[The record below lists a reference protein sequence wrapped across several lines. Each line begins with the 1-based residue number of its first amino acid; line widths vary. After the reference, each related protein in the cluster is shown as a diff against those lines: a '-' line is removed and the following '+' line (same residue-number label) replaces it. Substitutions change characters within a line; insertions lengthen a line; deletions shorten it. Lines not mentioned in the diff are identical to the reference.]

1 MSFLSKVLPVTAIV
15 IVDWSDQNGHRL
27 AYFPG
32 ETNLDHGKKNGNN
45 SYLKN
50 DEGLKDFEKKLKH
63 NDNYDLAR
71 TFNGTAVAAAVAVA
85 VTDRQSEYN
94 GNDEEMQ
101 DMVHSRFDTIT
112 SNETEPSFSSSSSSS
127 LSSLLLN
134 SVQKHASTVT
144 NDSQD
149 LRDIVQGLDDN
160 NRTVDPYDSK
170 TIEKD
175 APFPQDKLI
184 LREEEGQFSSELS
197 NEQKNLPQEFYEE
210 WQNEFEGPGSASGS
224 NSNSNSDSEA
234 EVNEWYDKGSN
245 EVASPHLVY
254 VLRPLDLLND
264 LAVNDIAAQRTS
276 SGLVVPRDVELIN
289 VSQILRAAEQFSKIH
304 IQELNNSK

>member
-1 MSFLSKVLPVTAIV
+1 MEAIRSQGHMSFLSKVLPVTAIV

-32 ETNLDHGKKNGNN
+32 ETNLDHGKESGNN

-71 TFNGTAVAAAVAVA
+71 TFNGTAVA

-94 GNDEEMQ
+94 SNDEEMQ

-112 SNETEPSFSSSSSSS
+112 SNETEPSSSSSS

-134 SVQKHASTVT
+134 SVQKHAPTVT

-149 LRDIVQGLDDN
+149 LRDVVQGLGDN

-184 LREEEGQFSSELS
+184 LREEEELFSSELS
-197 NEQKNLPQEFYEE
+197 NEQKKLPQEFYEE
-210 WQNEFEGPGSASGS
+210 WQNEFEGPGSASASG
-224 NSNSNSDSEA
+224 SNSDSEA